1 MKHIIAE
8 LKQTQADIIQD
19 TELDADTKIRNIIL
33 LERNIQKIIRTEI
46 SASRARWNILDQ
58 IEELKTLR

>member
-1 MKHIIAE
+1 MKHIIEE
-8 LKQTQADIIQD
+8 LRQTQADIIKD
-19 TELDADTKIRNIIL
+19 TELDADTKIRSIIL

-58 IEELKTLR
+58 IEELKHQ